1 MDQLCIDQEDAV
13 QKAQVVANMDTIYRN
28 ASRILILLEDLDI
41 KPDME
46 QVLEL
51 MAHSPSEPENDA
63 DRDRQRRSAFEE
75 NYAECVARG
84 LTKSL
89 FSFAKMVFT
98 RCRWFQRA
106 WCFHEYQLSAERT
119 FVFVGHNRSCISLEQ
134 WFFYALFRETT
145 APKDYEVP
153 DIFMHLVFARFTD
166 GIGLNHPDEIEQHN
180 LPLLFVELDSLL
192 CFLLKDL
199 ISIALNTS
207 GIFLGFD
214 HDVASKA
221 DCQFVLGLI
230 LLAAGYPTA
239 LDLIGPCLHKRPAPC
254 HQGVLR
260 WPLAHEMNMLH
271 GDDWGAARTSPTPG
285 VGYIRRDAVA
295 LDLYFLCCQPRSPA
309 KERIEAAEVWRTLSE
324 KPHSDPTDVGIA
336 TFAAAL
342 DIEPH
347 FMVRSIRAFFEA
359 RRTSTP
365 AREDEAMAVIDAYSS
380 KAYMPGSEE
389 DMTAL
394 ENIISNML
402 KQLTYIERTVP
413 LAARIDS
420 ARHAHAIL
428 FIPSR
433 LADENLS
440 DFRYAVPAALN
451 DPKSALVRRLW
462 ILEESRTSDSRLS
475 IVGQGFYF
483 GQTLTENC
491 EVTYVG
497 DVTVAGRWNEDM
509 DDEYESAD
517 NWVVFKDDISDIDI
531 EWDANGGRRV
541 SDVHNEVYMPETASD
556 EESDC

>member
-1 MDQLCIDQEDAV
+1 MTASPTSESADIDAFVAISYSWHNEQWKVPARFSHAPKDWSFLVCPAMLKAMLGRMTHREAIWMDQLCIDQEDAV

-51 MAHSPSEPENDA
+51 MARSPSEPENDA

-207 GIFLGFD
+207 GTFLGFD

-260 WPLAHEMNMLH
+260 
-271 GDDWGAARTSPTPG
+271 
-285 VGYIRRDAVA
+285 
-295 LDLYFLCCQPRSPA
+295 
-309 KERIEAAEVWRTLSE
+309 
-324 KPHSDPTDVGIA
+324 
-336 TFAAAL
+336 
-342 DIEPH
+342 
-347 FMVRSIRAFFEA
+347 
-359 RRTSTP
+359 
-365 AREDEAMAVIDAYSS
+365 
-380 KAYMPGSEE
+380 
-389 DMTAL
+389 
-394 ENIISNML
+394 
-402 KQLTYIERTVP
+402 
-413 LAARIDS
+413 
-420 ARHAHAIL
+420 
-428 FIPSR
+428 
-433 LADENLS
+433 
-440 DFRYAVPAALN
+440 
-451 DPKSALVRRLW
+451 
-462 ILEESRTSDSRLS
+462 
-475 IVGQGFYF
+475 
-483 GQTLTENC
+483 
-491 EVTYVG
+491 
-497 DVTVAGRWNEDM
+497 
-509 DDEYESAD
+509 
-517 NWVVFKDDISDIDI
+517 
-531 EWDANGGRRV
+531 
-541 SDVHNEVYMPETASD
+541 
-556 EESDC
+556 